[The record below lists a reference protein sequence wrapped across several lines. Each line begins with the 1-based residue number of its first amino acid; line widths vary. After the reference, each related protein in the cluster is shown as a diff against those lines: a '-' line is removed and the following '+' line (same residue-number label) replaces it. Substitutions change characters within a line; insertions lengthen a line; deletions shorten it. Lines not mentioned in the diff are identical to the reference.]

1 LGGNVAEW
9 AVTSDGK
16 GKPLGGSADQA
27 TDPAAA
33 HEPAPAYIGFRVVR
47 GAPKASISK

>member
-9 AVTSDGK
+9 VIAGDGT
-16 GKPLGGSADQA
+16 GKPLGGSADQP

-33 HEPAPAYIGFRVVR
+33 HTPSAAYIGFRVVR
-47 GAPKASISK
+47 GTAPK